1 MPSSLF
7 DQHRERLEQAVAA
20 CRARRHW
27 SPFPEVP
34 SGRIYGET
42 AAEEG
47 RRAFEAR
54 LDKPFEL
61 DQPSSGERLGSERS
75 PYGFPLGISYPAP
88 DIPAMLRSA
97 KGAMGAWRE
106 AGIEGRVGVCMEIL
120 QRLNRRSF
128 ELAHAVMHTTGQ
140 GFMMAFQAGGPHA
153 QDRGLEAVALAYEAM
168 TRIPPRVV
176 WEKPVGKG
184 RTARLEKL
192 YSVVP
197 RGLALVIGCST
208 FPTWNSYPGLFAS
221 LACGNPV
228 IVKPHP
234 RAVLPL
240 AITVETMREVLRE
253 QGFSADL
260 VQLAVDSAGAPI
272 TTALATRPEIR
283 LIDYTG
289 SGAFGDWLEAHARQ
303 AQLFTEKAGVNPV
316 IIDSTDDFAGM
327 TRNLAFSLCLYSGQ
341 MCTTPQNLF
350 VPAGGI
356 ATDEGRKSFDEVA
369 QGILGAIDGLLSE
382 AERAAEVLGCIQ
394 NPDTLERIDRVAAA
408 AGDAVLRAS
417 TPLAHPRF
425 EKACLRS
432 PLVVHAESGE
442 EDLYMRE
449 WFGPISF
456 LIEADSTLDAIER
469 AARGARE
476 RGAITAAVYSTD
488 GEVLAATA
496 AAMLEAGVAL
506 SENLTGGIYVNQ
518 SAAFSDFHVSGA
530 NPAGNAT
537 LTDDAF
543 VAPRF
548 RFVQRRRPLAG

>member
-1 MPSSLF
+1 MPTPLF
-7 DQHRERLEQAVAA
+7 EQHRERLEQAVAA
-20 CRARRHW
+20 CRERRHW
-27 SPFPEVP
+27 SPFPEIP
-34 SGRIYGET
+34 SGRIYGER
-42 AAEEG
+42 AAEDG
-47 RRAFEAR
+47 KRAFEAR
-54 LDKPFEL
+54 LGRPFEL
-61 DQPSSGERLGSERS
+61 DQPSSGERLGNEHS
-75 PYGFPLGISYPAP
+75 PYGFPLGITYPAP
-88 DIPAMLRSA
+88 DIHAMLRSA
-97 KGAMGAWRE
+97 KAAVGAWRD
-106 AGIEGRVGVCMEIL
+106 AGVEGRVGICLEIL
-120 QRLNRRSF
+120 ERLNRRSF

-140 GFMMAFQAGGPHA
+140 GFVMAFQAGGPHA
-153 QDRGLEAVALAYEAM
+153 QDRALEAVAYAWQAM
-168 TRIPPRVV
+168 TRTPARAV
-176 WEKPVGKG
+176 WEKPLG
-184 RTARLEKL
+184 RSGSVRLEKI
-192 YSVVP
+192 YRIVP
-197 RGLALVIGCST
+197 RGLALVVGCST
-208 FPTWNSYPGLFAS
+208 FPTWNAYPGLFAS

-240 AITVETMREVLRE
+240 AMTVETMREVLRE
-253 QGFSADL
+253 QGFEADL
-260 VQLAVDSAGAPI
+260 VQLAVDGLGAPI
-272 TTALATRPEIR
+272 TTALATHPEIR

-289 SGAFGDWLEAHARQ
+289 SGAFGDWLETHARQ

-341 MCTTPQNLF
+341 MCTTPQNVF

-356 ATDEGRKSFDEVA
+356 VTDEGRKSFDEVA
-369 QGILGAIDGLLSE
+369 RGIVDAIDALL
-382 AERAAEVLGCIQ
+382 ADPERAAEVLGCIQ
-394 NPDTLERIDRVAAA
+394 NPDTLERLDRVAGA

-425 EKACLRS
+425 EKACLRT

-456 LIEADSTLDAIER
+456 LVEADSTLDAIER

-476 RGAITAAVYSTD
+476 KGAITAAVYSTD
-488 GEVLAATA
+488 AEVLAATE

-543 VAPRF
+543 VTPRF
-548 RFVQRRRPLAG
+548 RIVQRRRPLA

>member
-7 DQHRERLEQAVAA
+7 DRHRERLERAVTAGRER
-20 CRARRHW
+20 CHW

-34 SGRIYGET
+34 SGRIYGEG
-42 AAEEG
+42 AAEAG

-54 LDKPFEL
+54 LGRFFEL
-61 DQPSSGERLGSERS
+61 DQPSGGERIGSEQS
-75 PYGFPLGISYPAP
+75 PYGFPLEITYPAP
-88 DIPAMLRSA
+88 DIPAMLRRA
-97 KGAMGAWRE
+97 RETTGAWRD
-106 AGIEGRVGVCMEIL
+106 AGIENRVGVCMEIL
-120 QRLNRRSF
+120 DRLNRRSF

-140 GFMMAFQAGGPHA
+140 GFVMAFQAGGPHA
-153 QDRGLEAVALAYEAM
+153 QDRGLEAVARAFEAM
-168 TRIPPRVV
+168 TRTPARAV
-176 WEKPVGKG
+176 WEKPLGKG
-184 RTARLEKL
+184 RTARLEKI
-192 YSVVP
+192 YRVVP
-197 RGLALVIGCST
+197 RGPALVIGCST

-240 AITVETMREVLRE
+240 AITVETIREVLGE
-253 QGFSADL
+253 EGFEPDL
-260 VQLAVDSAGAPI
+260 VQLAVDGPGAPI
-272 TTALATRPEIR
+272 TTALATHPDIR

-303 AQLFTEKAGVNPV
+303 ARLFTEKAGVNPV
-316 IIDSTDDFAGM
+316 IIDSTEDFAGM
-327 TRNLAFSLCLYSGQ
+327 VRNLAFSLCLYSGQ
-341 MCTTPQNLF
+341 MCTTPQNIF

-356 ATDEGRKSFDEVA
+356 ATDRGRMSFDEVA
-369 QGILGAIDGLLSE
+369 RGIVAAIDALL
-382 AERAAEVLGCIQ
+382 AEPEQAAEVLGCIQ
-394 NPDTLERIDRVAAA
+394 NPATLERLERVAAA

-425 EKACLRS
+425 EKACLRT
-432 PLVVHAESGE
+432 PLVVHVESGE

-456 LIEADSTLDAIER
+456 LVEADSTLDAIER

-476 RGAITAAVYSTD
+476 KGAITAAVYSTD
-488 GEVLAATA
+488 PEVLAATG
-496 AAMLEAGVAL
+496 AAMLEAGAAL
-506 SENLTGGIYVNQ
+506 SENLTGGVYVNQ

-537 LTDDAF
+537 LIDDAF
-543 VAPRF
+543 VTPRF
-548 RFVQRRRPLAG
+548 HLVQRRRPLGK